1 MLNSQLQPSSQH
13 QQLLATDNGNA
24 PGYFI
29 FDDLTTALQE
39 RSSNDQSTIAHQP
52 LLQHQQKYLFGELS
66 QKNQIKMKKKP
77 KKKLHVYPL
86 YAPTSFYITIDHDHV
101 LFHRWIFCIKKSKI
115 IINKKYFYQRNLHC
129 LKKKTQKPP
138 HTHL

>member
-13 QQLLATDNGNA
+13 QQLLASDNGNA

-39 RSSNDQSTIAHQP
+39 RSNNDQSAIAHQP
-52 LLQHQQKYLFGELS
+52 LLQQHQQKYLFGELS
-66 QKNQIKMKKKP
+66 QKINKKKKMKNQKN
-77 KKKLHVYPL
+77 LHVYPL

-101 LFHRWIFCIKKSKI
+101 LFHRWIFCIKK
-115 IINKKYFYQRNLHC
+115 
-129 LKKKTQKPP
+129 
-138 HTHL
+138 